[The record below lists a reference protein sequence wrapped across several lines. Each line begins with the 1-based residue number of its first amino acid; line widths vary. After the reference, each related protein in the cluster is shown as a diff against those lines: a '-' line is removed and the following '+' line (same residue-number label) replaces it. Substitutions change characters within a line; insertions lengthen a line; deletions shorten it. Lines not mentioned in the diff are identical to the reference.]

1 MMDFGDLTLPISYEW
16 FLLLSRLL
24 FAGIFV
30 TFLWRVLAAI
40 SRESLLA
47 VPTGHAAL
55 NLLGESGQVVGS
67 FRLSRRRP
75 TTIGRDP
82 TNDIVL
88 TDRSVS
94 GHHAVVQRY
103 ETEWVLSDLQ
113 SRNGT
118 LVNGSFLA
126 GETGIAAGDVVQ
138 FGAVRAQV
146 AFDESVL

>member
-1 MMDFGDLTLPISYEW
+1 MDVGDITLPISYEW

-24 FAGIFV
+24 FAGLFIA
-30 TFLWRVLAAI
+30 FLWRVMATI
-40 SRESLLA
+40 SRESLA
-47 VPTGHAAL
+47 PAPTTSAAL
-55 NLLGESGQVVGS
+55 ELLDETGRVIGS
-67 FRLSRRRP
+67 FRLARRRP

-94 GHHAVVQRY
+94 GHHAVIQRY
-103 ETEWVLSDLQ
+103 DSDWVLADLG

-118 LVNGSFLA
+118 FVNGAPLA
-126 GETGIAAGDVVQ
+126 GEAGVTAGDVVQ

-146 AFDESVL
+146 ALDESVF

>member
-1 MMDFGDLTLPISYEW
+1 MEFSDITLPISYEW

-24 FAGIFV
+24 FAGLFV
-30 TFLWRVLAAI
+30 AFLWRVLATI
-40 SRESLLA
+40 GRESLSLA
-47 VPTGHAAL
+47 PASSAAL
-55 NLLGESGQVVGS
+55 ELLDESGRVIGS
-67 FRLSRRRP
+67 FRLARRRP

-94 GHHAVVQRY
+94 GHHAVIQRH
-103 ETEWVLSDLQ
+103 EAEWVLADLG

-118 LVNGSFLA
+118 FVNGAPLA
-126 GETGIAAGDVVQ
+126 GEAGISAGDVVQ

-146 AFDESVL
+146 ALDESVF